1 MARDPRSGLPVQAAY
16 MQLIRVLL
24 LTALCAASFDRL
36 AAQPPP
42 APVSH
47 DRHDDITDIRRR
59 DQIDSAFDHL
69 DRLQAAQ
76 NLPDKARWK
85 PAGDVGYRLDSLTRP
100 TETLVA
106 FDGVNHRTQFG
117 FLSSDGKARDCRD
130 GKKSSSRRRINADE
144 GSIHLVESCIGHQLI
159 WIPENREQQDK
170 LDRLVRRKAQSIV
183 VDGRRVSFD
192 FSGTDLMLAALDVVR
207 ANQTK

>member
-1 MARDPRSGLPVQAAY
+1 MHPSSFQRLTCCSRTSR
-16 MQLIRVLL
+16 IRALL
-24 LTALCAASFDRL
+24 LTALCTASFDTL

-47 DRHDDITDIRRR
+47 DRRDITDIRRR

-69 DRLQAAQ
+69 DRLQTAQ
-76 NLPDKARWK
+76 NLPDQARWK

-100 TETLVA
+100 IETLVA
-106 FDGVNHRTQFG
+106 FDGVNHRAQFG

-130 GKKSSSRRRINADE
+130 GSKSSSRRRINADE
-144 GSIHLVESCIGHQLI
+144 GSIHLVESCVGHQLI
-159 WIPENREQQDK
+159 WVPKNREQQDK
-170 LDRLVRRKAQSIV
+170 LDRLVRSKAQSVV
-183 VDGRRVSFD
+183 VDRRRVSFD